1 MRFLVLLL
9 AVAAALPVQAQGR
22 NNYGS
27 IYSRYGVGQRIDFAT
42 SQGAG
47 LGGTGVA
54 IRSGAYTSLT
64 NPALWSDQRLTTFSA
79 AASVAGVWATDA
91 LSDETAEATAG
102 DLEGLHFG
110 VPLIPARLGLVASFR
125 PYSRVNYRA
134 AVPGQLVT
142 EQDTA
147 SYQINQEGTGGLQQ
161 ISTGLGLRLGEAVQL
176 GASADVVF
184 GTFEYLQRTT
194 FDGAEY
200 VETRQA
206 DATQLRGLTG
216 TFGGAVSARKIAGE
230 NDVLTLGASLTL
242 PTTLGGTRTRTLGE
256 SLDRDTVATEID
268 ADLSLPLVA
277 RAGLSYR
284 SGSRVLA
291 TVEGQYE
298 PWSSFDSTVPVGGFQ
313 PSGASELQ
321 DRVRVGGG
329 VEFVPAGVNNR
340 AGLFRRAA
348 YRIGG
353 FSERGLYAPAG
364 EDVGTLGVTAG
375 VSFPTRLSGARLD
388 LGLEAGTRGSE
399 TGVLV
404 RDRYL
409 KGTVT
414 LNFGERWFVR
424 RRLD

>member
-1 MRFLVLLL
+1 MRFLVLL
-9 AVAAALPVQAQGR
+9 AVLSAALPVQAQGR

-27 IYSRYGVGQRIDFAT
+27 IYSRYGVGQRLDFAT
-42 SQGAG
+42 SQGQA

-54 IRSGAYTSLT
+54 IRSGAYTSLS
-64 NPALWSDQRLTTFSA
+64 NPALWSDQRVTTFSA
-79 AASVAGVWATDA
+79 AASVAGTWATDG
-91 LSDETAEATAG
+91 LSDETTGATAG
-102 DLEGLHFG
+102 EFESLHFG
-110 VPLIPARLGLVASFR
+110 VPILPGRLGFVASYR

-134 AVPGQLVT
+134 AVPGTLVA
-142 EQDTA
+142 EGDTA
-147 SYQINQEGTGGLQQ
+147 SYQINQEGAGGLQQ
-161 ISTGLGLRLGEAVQL
+161 LSTGLGLQLGPAVQL
-176 GASADVVF
+176 GASADLVF
-184 GTFEYLQRTT
+184 GTFEYLQRTS
-194 FDGAEY
+194 FDQPEY
-200 VETRQA
+200 AETRQA
-206 DATQLRGLTG
+206 DVTQLRGFSG
-216 TFGGAVSARKIAGE
+216 TLGGAVSARKLAGA
-230 NDVLTLGASLTL
+230 NDALTLGASVSL
-242 PTTLGGTRTRTLGE
+242 PVDLGGTRTRTLGE

-291 TVEGQYE
+291 AVEGQYE
-298 PWSSFDSTVPVGGFQ
+298 PWSSFDATVPVGGFV
-313 PSGASELQ
+313 PGGASDLR

-329 VEFVPAGVNNR
+329 VEYVPAGVNTR

-348 YRIGG
+348 YRLGG
-353 FSERGLYAPAG
+353 FSERGLYAPSG
-364 EDVGTLGVTAG
+364 EGVGTLGLTAG

-388 LGLEAGTRGSE
+388 LGVEAGTRGSE
-399 TGVLV
+399 AGVLV

>member
-1 MRFLVLLL
+1 MRPLVLFL
-9 AVAAALPVQAQGR
+9 AVAAAVPTYAQSR

-27 IYSRYGVGQRIDFAT
+27 IYSRYGVGERLDFAT
-42 SQGAG
+42 SQGAA
-47 LGGTGVA
+47 LGGSGVA
-54 IRSGAYTSLT
+54 TRSAAYTSLT
-64 NPALWSDQRLTTFSA
+64 NPALWSDQRLTTFGA
-79 AASVAGVWATDA
+79 AASVAGTWASDA

-102 DLEGLHFG
+102 DLDALHFG
-110 VPLIPARLGLVASFR
+110 VPILPGRLGLVASYR

-134 AVPGQLVT
+134 AVPGELVA
-142 EQDTA
+142 EGDTA
-147 SYQINQEGTGGLQQ
+147 RYQINQEGTGGLQR

-194 FDGAEY
+194 FDAAEY
-200 VETRQA
+200 AETRQA
-206 DATQLRGLTG
+206 DATQVRGLSG
-216 TFGGAVSARKIAGE
+216 TFGGAVSARRLAGD
-230 NDVLTLGASLTL
+230 NDVLTLGASLSL
-242 PTTLGGTRTRTLGE
+242 PASLGGSRTRTLGE
-256 SLDRDTVATEID
+256 SLDRDTVAAEVD
-268 ADLSLPLVA
+268 ADVSLPLVA

-313 PSGASELQ
+313 PGGASELQ

-329 VEFVPAGVNNR
+329 VEFTPAGVNSR

-364 EDVGTLGVTAG
+364 EDVGTLGLTAG

-409 KGTVT
+409 KGTLT
-414 LNFGERWFVR
+414 LNFGERWFQR